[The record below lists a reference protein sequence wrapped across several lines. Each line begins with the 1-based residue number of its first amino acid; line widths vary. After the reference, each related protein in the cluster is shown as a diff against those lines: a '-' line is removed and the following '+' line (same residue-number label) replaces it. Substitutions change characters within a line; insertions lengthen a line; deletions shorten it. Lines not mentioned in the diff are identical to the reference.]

1 MSMCGIKYLAEHNFL
16 VQLILIEGGNGCVFT
31 DFLKAMTLRKQGRR
45 HSPLFLAARRDL
57 EHLPL
62 LSPHP
67 SLKITS
73 KANKG
78 AALGPRKTKPNQHAV
93 YTFCCSLL

>member
-1 MSMCGIKYLAEHNFL
+1 MSMCGIKYLAQHNLL

-57 EHLPL
+57 GPLP
-62 LSPHP
+62 PP
-67 SLKITS
+67 SLTS
-73 KANKG
+73 
-78 AALGPRKTKPNQHAV
+78 PFPQD
-93 YTFCCSLL
+93 YFQS

>member
-1 MSMCGIKYLAEHNFL
+1 M

-57 EHLPL
+57 GHLPPPL
-62 LSPHP
+62 TSPFP
-67 SLKITS
+67 QDYFQS
-73 KANKG
+73 
-78 AALGPRKTKPNQHAV
+78 
-93 YTFCCSLL
+93 